1 MVVITFRSRLR
12 DEFLDKYNE
21 TALKMLALA
30 REMPGFISFKS
41 YTADDGERISVIEF
55 ETEEHVTAWRN
66 HPEHR
71 TAQQLGRDK
80 FYAEYHLSV
89 SKTLRSYSFE
99 YGG

>member
-12 DEFLDKYNE
+12 DEFLDEYNE
-21 TALKMLALA
+21 TALKMLVLA

-41 YTADDGERISVIEF
+41 YTADDSERISVIEF

-71 TAQQLGRDK
+71 IAQQLGREK

-89 SKTLRSYSFE
+89 SETLRSYSFE
-99 YGG
+99 YEC

>member
-12 DEFLDKYNE
+12 DEFLDEYNE

-30 REMPGFISFKS
+30 REMPGFVSFKS
-41 YTADDGERISVIEF
+41 YTAEDGERISVIEF

-71 TAQQLGRDK
+71 TAQELGREK

-89 SKTLRSYSFE
+89 SETLRSYSFE
-99 YGG
+99 YDR